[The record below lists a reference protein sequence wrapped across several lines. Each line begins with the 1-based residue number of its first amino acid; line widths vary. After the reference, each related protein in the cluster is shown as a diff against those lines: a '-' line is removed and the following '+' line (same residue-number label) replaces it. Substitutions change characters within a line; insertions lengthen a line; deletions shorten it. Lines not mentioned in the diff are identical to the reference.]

1 MPKKTNLIKKKYHHQ
16 LDNWTF
22 SFLFA
27 SFKERGARYAL
38 SQLPKVRK
46 YQTNIKKFGVFLF
59 KDKMIQN
66 VLQFSYYHLVLESW
80 FMTYL
85 YMIDVLFNHLF
96 YQTMSFVLYLYK
108 LSGKSQGHS
117 N

>member
-1 MPKKTNLIKKKYHHQ
+1 MPKEASLIKKKYHPQ

-46 YQTNIKKFGVFLF
+46 HQTNIKKFVCFF
-59 KDKMIQN
+59 IQGQDDT
-66 VLQFSYYHLVLESW
+66 L
-80 FMTYL
+80 
-85 YMIDVLFNHLF
+85 II
-96 YQTMSFVLYLYK
+96 
-108 LSGKSQGHS
+108 LSLNRGS
-117 N
+117 

>member
-1 MPKKTNLIKKKYHHQ
+1 MPKEASLIKKKKYHLQ
-16 LDNWTF
+16 LHNWTF

-46 YQTNIKKFGVFLF
+46 HQTNIKKFGVFLF
-59 KDKMIQN
+59 KDKMI
-66 VLQFSYYHLVLESW
+66 LQVISYHHVLESW

-96 YQTMSFVLYLYK
+96 YQTMSFVLYLNK